1 MNYYIRVYLRY
12 NISKLH
18 SKMYSLTNVGTHNM
32 QIQILQLKIY
42 CKIYFFEHGYL
53 QLYLH
58 FISQGSII

>member
-1 MNYYIRVYLRY
+1 MNYYIRVYLIY

-18 SKMYSLTNVGTHNM
+18 SKIYSLANVGTHNM

-42 CKIYFFEHGYL
+42 FFEHGYL
-53 QLYLH
+53 RLYLH